1 MTGPV
6 EGTVVAF
13 DAERGLGEVEAAGGR
28 RYPFHCTRIADGTR
42 TIPLGV
48 KVEFLVVPGLPGRWE
63 AAQLRP
69 LRRG

>member
-13 DAERGLGEVEAAGGR
+13 DAERGLGEVESADGR

-42 TIPLGV
+42 TIPLGAR
-48 KVEFLVVPGLPGRWE
+48 VEFLVVPGLPGRWE

-69 LRRG
+69 RRA